1 MKTIR
6 DIAIEYYTQYAF
18 MGNDQSLTEKHFEEG
33 AEWMREELTRWHDP
47 KEKLPR
53 NDARV
58 LCKVDGCEIA
68 EYLVLNYYEGSWWS
82 CRTYE
87 VTDDYSEDS
96 WIPFG
101 GVVIGWREIYENEK

>member
-1 MKTIR
+1 
-6 DIAIEYYTQYAF
+6 
-18 MGNDQSLTEKHFEEG
+18 MGNDRAFAEKHFEEG

-58 LCKVDGCEIA
+58 LCKVDGCEIS
-68 EYLVLNYYEGSWWS
+68 EYLVLNYYDGSWWS

-87 VTDDYSEDS
+87 VTDDCSEDS
-96 WIPFG
+96 WVPFG
-101 GVVIGWREIYENEK
+101 GVVVGWREIHETKNKI